1 MLSKEQYKLLKS
13 IQKRDKARDLA
24 CESDEDFEYL
34 NSLELVSLTA
44 YKAEDENICFAHITE
59 KGKAYIYTH
68 RKESLAKWIPYTITT
83 VIAVAA
89 FIKSFFA

>member
-1 MLSKEQYKLLKS
+1 MLSKEQYKLLKFLNKKPIELEQLTS
-13 IQKRDKARDLA
+13 RFGSCLYLDKLDLIT
-24 CESDEDFEYL
+24 FETISNPSEFKKYA
-34 NSLELVSLTA
+34 V
-44 YKAEDENICFAHITE
+44 ITE
-59 KGKAYIYTH
+59 SGKAYVYTH